1 MTYGTR
7 RRPLAIRV
15 NASVK
20 LVPGDAGPP
29 LVHPTQTLDRLLG
42 VLGPVDGEQDGPEHR
57 VPSAIRLLAEGAL
70 ASAFIEAWRWRP
82 ASTQGAL

>member
-42 VLGPVDGEQDGPEHR
+42 VLGPVGGEQDGPEHR
-57 VPSAIRLLAEGAL
+57 VPSAIRLLAEG
-70 ASAFIEAWRWRP
+70 P
-82 ASTQGAL
+82 